1 MIFNVYQRKTG
12 IMGDIMVKKS
22 GRVTIKSI
30 AEELGISFSTVA
42 KALNDDPV
50 IRQETRELVQNK
62 AKEMNYTRNYFA
74 QGLRQKGS
82 KTVAIIL
89 NEIDIP
95 AYGEMIAMISADLAE
110 HGYTTLISD
119 SRYSEEAERSCI
131 ETVLTRM
138 PEAVIISPANPE
150 SPNMQLLNSLQSNT
164 LILGELDSSSKANT
178 LAVSHRRAGYLSA
191 RHMLSCGNR
200 RNLVFC
206 GPQEFQSG
214 RLFYQGVL
222 DAYAEK
228 GLSLCDDD
236 VFWFKPGEQ
245 RSAKQFTRIWT
256 ERHGEIDGV
265 ICFCD
270 SMAFGI
276 YRAALQLG
284 LRIPDDI
291 SVIGYDDSSLND
303 FSSPPLTTVHMPKD
317 LVAQYCSRFVLD
329 RLIHGSTE
337 KFSFLLEPSLVK
349 RASVASRPEP

>member
-1 MIFNVYQRKTG
+1 MEKKT
-12 IMGDIMVKKS
+12 

-95 AYGEMIAMISADLAE
+95 AYGEMISMISADLAE
-110 HGYTTLISD
+110 HGYTTLIAD
-119 SRYSEEAERSCI
+119 SRYSEDAERTCI

-150 SPNMQLLNSLQSNT
+150 SSNMQLLQSLQANT
-164 LILGELDSSSKANT
+164 LILGELDDSAEANT
-178 LAVSHRRAGYLSA
+178 LAVGHRRAGYLSA
-191 RHMLSCGNR
+191 QHMLSSGNR
-200 RNLVFC
+200 RNLIFC
-206 GPQEFQSG
+206 GPQEFQSSQ
-214 RLFYQGVL
+214 LFYQGIQ
-222 DAYAEK
+222 DAYTEK
-228 GLSLCDDD
+228 ELTLCIND
-236 VFWFKPGEQ
+236 VFWFKPSEK
-245 RSAKQFTRIWT
+245 RSAKQFTQIWT
-256 ERHGEIDGV
+256 ERNGEMDGV

-303 FSSPPLTTVHMPKD
+303 FTAPPLTTIHMPKD
-317 LVAQYCSRFVLD
+317 LVAQHCSRFVLG
-329 RLIHGSTE
+329 RLIHGDTE
-337 KFSFLLEPSLVK
+337 KHTFLLEPSLVK
-349 RASVASRPEP
+349 RNSVASKKQM